1 MNEPV
6 GHPILRKGETR
17 ASKLAYYSNDEFLIE
32 NEFLPETTHHFHS
45 YRGNLTLRPKGL
57 KEHHKG
63 EKNISIERNRIFLI
77 RIER

>member
-17 ASKLAYYSNDEFLIE
+17 ASKLVYYSNNDEFLIE

-45 YRGNLTLRPKGL
+45 YRGNLMLRRQKGW
-57 KEHHKG
+57 KERQKG
-63 EKNISIERNRIFLI
+63 WKIFLLNE
-77 RIER
+77 IEYFW

>member
-45 YRGNLTLRPKGL
+45 
-57 KEHHKG
+57 
-63 EKNISIERNRIFLI
+63 
-77 RIER
+77 